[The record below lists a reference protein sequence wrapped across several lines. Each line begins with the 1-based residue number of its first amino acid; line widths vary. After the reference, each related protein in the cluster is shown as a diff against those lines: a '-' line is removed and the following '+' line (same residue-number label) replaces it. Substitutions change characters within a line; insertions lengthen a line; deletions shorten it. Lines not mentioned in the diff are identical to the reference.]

1 MRKLSL
7 KELNRLDVASFQE
20 KKKYPVIVVL
30 DNVRSAL
37 NVGSAFRTADAFA
50 LEEILLIGIC
60 AKPPHREITKT
71 AIGAT
76 ESVKWTYIDTVEEA
90 IVYLQN
96 KDYQIIPVEQA
107 EESTSLEDHQVDLEG
122 GTALVFGNE
131 VKGVSQPF
139 MDIARNCL
147 EIPQFGTKHSLNISV
162 SVGIVS
168 WYFVEKMMKIE

>member
-7 KELNRLDVASFQE
+7 KELNRLDVASFKE
-20 KKKYPVIVVL
+20 KKKHPVIVVL

-50 LEEILLIGIC
+50 LEEVLLIGIC

-76 ESVKWTYIDTVEEA
+76 ESVKWTYVETVNEA
-90 IVYLQN
+90 ITYL
-96 KDYQIIPVEQA
+96 KAKEYRIIPVEQA
-107 EESTSLEDHQVDLEG
+107 EESTSLENHEVNLEK
-122 GTALVFGNE
+122 GTALIFGNE
-131 VKGVSQPF
+131 VKGVSQAF
-139 MDIARNCL
+139 MDVATECL

-168 WYFVEKMMKIE
+168 WYFVEKMLKID